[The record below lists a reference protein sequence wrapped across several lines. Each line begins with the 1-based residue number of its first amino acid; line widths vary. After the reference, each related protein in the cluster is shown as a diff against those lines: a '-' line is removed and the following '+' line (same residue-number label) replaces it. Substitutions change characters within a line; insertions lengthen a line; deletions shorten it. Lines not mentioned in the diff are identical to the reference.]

1 MKTTA
6 ILAWTCA
13 ALALASCCQQ
23 QQQQQTPVETPAP
36 TVIPAK
42 K

>member
-23 QQQQQTPVETPAP
+23 QQQTPVETPAP